1 METRSWEEILDP
13 YRLAVEEL
21 VVKWN
26 HMIEEYRHQGMY
38 SPIEQVKG
46 RVKTVA
52 SIMEKLKRKEY
63 SIQELEEK
71 MEDLA
76 GIRILCQY
84 MEDIDEVV
92 EMIRNRSDM
101 EIKSTKDYISH
112 AKDSGYRSYH
122 VIIFYEV
129 NTIYGAK
136 RIQVEIQIRTLAMD
150 FWATVEHSLAYK
162 YQGQIPEGT
171 KERLSNVAEE
181 LLLLDME
188 MSNVRNVIMDEKYRE
203 RGKKE
208 KTGNRIRS
216 SAFEPRERSRRRIP
230 RIGQEKRIQQMR
242 KNKTGMRYQHERR
255 TIKETV

>member
-26 HMIEEYRHQGMY
+26 HVIEEYRHQGMY

-84 MEDIDEVV
+84 MEDIDQVV
-92 EMIRNRSDM
+92 EMIRHRSDM

-188 MSNVRNVIMDEKYRE
+188 MSNVRNVIMDEKCRK
-203 RGKKE
+203 RGKEEKAEKQLPSAVLESNGQGRRKIMRTGKE
-208 KTGNRIRS
+208 SRI
-216 SAFEPRERSRRRIP
+216 
-230 RIGQEKRIQQMR
+230 QMR

-255 TIKETV
+255 PIKETV